1 MIRILIVCRIH
12 SGKISPFIT
21 EQVDSL
27 KLAGVEVDYF
37 FVDKKGL
44 VGYLK
49 KRTDLLKRIKVFS
62 PDIIH
67 AHYGLSG
74 LLANLQRR
82 VPVVTTYLGSDIN
95 YPKILIFSKITMLLS
110 AHNIFVSELN
120 RKKSGFKQKQSLIPF
135 GVVTNLFSLK
145 DKNQARKQLNLDLN
159 KKLVLFAG
167 SFQNPVKN
175 PELARAAIDMLP
187 NVELLKIGGG
197 FTREQIALFMNAVD
211 VALMTSFKEGSPQ
224 FIKEAMACNC
234 PIVSV
239 PVGDVPEMIVNM
251 EGCYVSTYDPSD
263 VAEKLKLA
271 IGFARRTD
279 GRKRIIELK
288 LDTENI
294 AKRIMEVYMNIITNT
309 N

>member
-1 MIRILIVCRIH
+1 MKILIVCRIH
-12 SGKISPFIT
+12 SGQISPFVL
-21 EQVDSL
+21 EQVNSL

-37 FVDKKGL
+37 LVDKKGL

-49 KRTDLLKRIKVFS
+49 KRKDLLKKIKIYQ

-95 YPKILIFSKITMLLS
+95 YPKILIFSKIAMLLS
-110 AHNIFVSELN
+110 AHNIFVSERN
-120 RKKSGFKQKQSLIPF
+120 RKKSGFKHKQSLIPF
-135 GVVTNLFSLK
+135 GVVTNLFSLI
-145 DKNQARKQLNLDLN
+145 DKNKARKKLNLDLD
-159 KKLVLFAG
+159 KTLILFAG
-167 SFQNPVKN
+167 SFQNLVKN
-175 PELARAAIDMLP
+175 PKLAKAAVDMIP
-187 NVELLKIGGG
+187 NIELLKIGGG

-211 VALMTSFKEGSPQ
+211 VALMTSFTEGSPQ

-239 PVGDVPEMIVNM
+239 PVGDVPEMIANM
-251 EGCYVSTYDPSD
+251 EGCYISTYDPSD

-271 IGFARRTD
+271 IDFAKRTD

-294 AKRIMEVYMNIITNT
+294 AKRIIEIYMNIITKRS
-309 N
+309 

>member
-12 SGKISPFIT
+12 SGQISPFIT